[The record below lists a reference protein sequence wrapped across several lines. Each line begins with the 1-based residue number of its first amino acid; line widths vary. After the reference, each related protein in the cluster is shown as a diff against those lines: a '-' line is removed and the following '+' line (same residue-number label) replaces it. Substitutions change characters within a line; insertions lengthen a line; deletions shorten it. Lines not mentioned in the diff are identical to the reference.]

1 MSQISQFHTILPLP
15 LQSCD
20 LWMFIKEN
28 PGRKK
33 IYYDNIAWASTTPTK
48 LKNILLKQKHAARII
63 LYADRQTPTIP
74 LLIEMKALNIY

>member
-1 MSQISQFHTILPLP
+1 MLRGLVQ
-15 LQSCD
+15 LQQ
-20 LWMFIKEN
+20 
-28 PGRKK
+28 
-33 IYYDNIAWASTTPTK
+33 K